1 MAIDYDKLGLFKP
14 KMNLKSLVQQQAQA
28 IREDTEYVGDN
39 SDKANL
45 QGIYL
50 SSIKEGCKSES
61 CKDKEVCP
69 KCLKIHCTCKKDSE
83 DEEDEEDEES
93 HNEFLDINI
102 NSKNNNTSKE
112 RMYYN
117 GYKKSKKNS
126 KQKRVKKALVKEALK
141 MMLNDSM
148 GLSLMNTSNIQ
159 NNLVESF
166 VESDIIENHLHNWS
180 EKSYFLSEMVRL
192 VEEYADI
199 IVEDVSDDD
208 NKELIV
214 IDTNQK
220 SSFLDDIKK
229 LDYADI
235 TDAIRARVSSA
246 IDTFVTS
253 NAEMKSQLEDDIRS
267 TQEKI
272 DKADNEEIK
281 ESYEYKIKRY
291 KNALM
296 DNKPKNIYEAMIE
309 KISYASVVNENM
321 SMYKNYDGKLDMMKI
336 SESCKAMYT
345 FLEMLN
351 TAKLA
356 SVDEAYINDVL
367 DNLK

>member
-39 SDKANL
+39 SDKTNL

-50 SSIKEGCKSES
+50 SSVKEGCKSES

-83 DEEDEEDEES
+83 NEES

-102 NSKNNNTSKE
+102 NSKNNNTSRE
-112 RMYYN
+112 RMFFN
-117 GYKKSKKNS
+117 GYKKSEKNS
-126 KQKRVKKALVKEALK
+126 KKKRVKKALVKEALK

-192 VEEYADI
+192 VEEYANDM
-199 IVEDVSDDD
+199 VEDVSDDD

-214 IDTNQK
+214 MDTNQK

-235 TDAIRARVSSA
+235 TNAIRARVSSA

-281 ESYEYKIKRY
+281 ESYEYKIKRH

-321 SMYKNYDGKLDMMKI
+321 SMYKNSDGKLNMIKI

-351 TAKLA
+351 TAKLTT
-356 SVDEAYINDVL
+356 VDEAYINDVL